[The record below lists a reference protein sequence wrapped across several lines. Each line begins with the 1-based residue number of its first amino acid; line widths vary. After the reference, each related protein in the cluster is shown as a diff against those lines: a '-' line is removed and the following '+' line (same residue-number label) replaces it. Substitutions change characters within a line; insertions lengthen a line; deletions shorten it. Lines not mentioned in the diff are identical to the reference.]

1 MVSVNMREM
10 LEAGVH
16 FGHQVR
22 KWNPKMKPYIYGKK
36 NGIYIINLQTS
47 IELFKTALNFI
58 TEVVAS
64 GEDAL
69 IVGTKKQAQSIITE
83 ISEETG
89 MHYVNNRWLGGLL
102 TNFEMIKKSIDKLI
116 DLDEMKK
123 DGRWEVKSKK
133 EQSRL
138 EKIYKKLYKNLW
150 GMRSIKKLPGVV
162 IVIDS
167 TFEDIAVYEAKKL
180 NIPIVG
186 IVDTNADPEG
196 ISYPVP
202 GNDDAIRSIKLFAT
216 KFGEAV
222 KLGMARRISDSLNQE
237 KIEEAE
243 AAEAAEAAAEVEAE
257 VEVKKE
263 AAGKKEKAEEK
274 IEEVRAEE
282 EKVEPEVEIEKEAE
296 AIEVK
301 EEAETVETVE
311 DEIVAEETKAEVQE
325 EEGVV
330 DEVEEEIQEVEEEKA
345 EVEESVEEE
354 IAEEAEKE
362 SIAVEEESVEEATVD
377 QVEEEKADQVEEEDE
392 TKDKIDEEEEE
403 KGE

>member
-47 IELFKTALNFI
+47 IELFKEALNFV

-64 GEDAL
+64 GKEAL
-69 IVGTKKQAQSIITE
+69 IVGTKKQAQSIITD

-89 MHYVNNRWLGGLL
+89 MHYVNKRWLGGLL
-102 TNFEMIKKSIDKLI
+102 TNFSMIRKSIEKLI

-133 EQSRL
+133 EQSKL

-150 GMRSIKKLPGVV
+150 GMRKIKELPGVL

-167 TFEDIAVYEAKKL
+167 NFEEIAVFEAQKL

-186 IVDTNADPEG
+186 IVDTNANPEG

-202 GNDDAIRSIKLFAT
+202 GNDDAIRSIKLFTT

-222 KLGMARRISDSLNQE
+222 KLGMERRLANELSQKEEVE
-237 KIEEAE
+237 KEEEKETVEIVESEEGLESVEIDESEEIEEEAE
-243 AAEAAEAAAEVEAE
+243 SIENIESEEVIPVEEMEASAGEEKTNAATAEVDVDTDTAVDVEEQYSE
-257 VEVKKE
+257 VEEAVSSEDEQNIKKSD
-263 AAGKKEKAEEK
+263 
-274 IEEVRAEE
+274 
-282 EKVEPEVEIEKEAE
+282 EI
-296 AIEVK
+296 
-301 EEAETVETVE
+301 E
-311 DEIVAEETKAEVQE
+311 DEIEDVN
-325 EEGVV
+325 
-330 DEVEEEIQEVEEEKA
+330 
-345 EVEESVEEE
+345 
-354 IAEEAEKE
+354 KE
-362 SIAVEEESVEEATVD
+362 N
-377 QVEEEKADQVEEEDE
+377 
-392 TKDKIDEEEEE
+392 
-403 KGE
+403 